1 MIRISK
7 DNTVFTRVFRNGE
20 EFYALYKATANQ
32 NENTSNMNYSS
43 FIRNIKE
50 NKYNFHQCW
59 NFFLGHLSIVVF
71 FTPLFGPLYVTNINI
86 HLQWKIRRSSS
97 NDTCSIDGSTV
108 NHLAGILNTSS
119 NENLVASMILPPSPG
134 V

>member
-43 FIRNIKE
+43 FIRNI
-50 NKYNFHQCW
+50 N
-59 NFFLGHLSIVVF
+59 SI
-71 FTPLFGPLYVTNINI
+71 
-86 HLQWKIRRSSS
+86 IR
-97 NDTCSIDGSTV
+97 IDGFYKNLKRKIEIKQTV
-108 NHLAGILNTSS
+108 
-119 NENLVASMILPPSPG
+119 LVI
-134 V
+134 